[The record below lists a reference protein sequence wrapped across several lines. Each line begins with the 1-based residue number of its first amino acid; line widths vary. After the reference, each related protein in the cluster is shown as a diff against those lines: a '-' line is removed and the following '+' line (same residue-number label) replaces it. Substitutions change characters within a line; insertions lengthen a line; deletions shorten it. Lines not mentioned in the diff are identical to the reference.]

1 MVLNALQNAPVD
13 QLSEPG
19 RQAMARHAQ
28 VALEI
33 LEAAQTEKAVAHD
46 EQGPAIADSREGP
59 RHRAFH
65 LVYFRPPH
73 DWFFF

>member
-1 MVLNALQNAPVD
+1 MVLNALQNALVD

-19 RQAMARHAQ
+19 RQAMARQAQ

-46 EQGPAIADSREGP
+46 EQGPAIAD
-59 RHRAFH
+59 
-65 LVYFRPPH
+65 
-73 DWFFF
+73 D